1 MGFSFLSNKTIAP
14 RSHLFETHP
23 NHIDQAWRQE
33 RAQDKRIDQ
42 TRRRCSS
49 SRREHVQRCQ
59 RTVQVFP
66 LRPNIPN
73 KDGDVEPHEVPSQVQ
88 QHPNPS
94 RCSLQPLRRDGEESS
109 CWEAPVPETSAIVR
123 PVPVPVPV
131 PAPVPETIVRPPSST
146 SRLDGTSFDASLKL
160 TLRKTSDK
168 KW

>member
-49 SRREHVQRCQ
+49 SRREHVHRCE
-59 RTVQVFP
+59 RPVQVFP
-66 LRPNIPN
+66 VRPNIPN
-73 KDGDVEPHEVPSQVQ
+73 KDGDVEPHEVPSQVH

-94 RCSLQPLRRDGEESS
+94 RSSLQPLRRDGEESS
-109 CWEAPVPETSAIVR
+109 CWE
-123 PVPVPVPV
+123 
-131 PAPVPETIVRPPSST
+131 APVPETIVRPPSST